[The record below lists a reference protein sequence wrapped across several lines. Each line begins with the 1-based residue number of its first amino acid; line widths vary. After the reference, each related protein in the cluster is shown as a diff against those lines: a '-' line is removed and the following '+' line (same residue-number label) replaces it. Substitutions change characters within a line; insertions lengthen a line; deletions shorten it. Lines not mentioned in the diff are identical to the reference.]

1 MIWAKACR
9 VRYRKGR
16 QMSEEEADRAI
27 VTPVRSPGFLATL
40 LGGPALLGLAARTGA
55 RLARRSGRPF
65 RIGKRIVA
73 ARHDHVRDLLV
84 RDLEFGIAAV
94 NAARIGEVNDGPF
107 VLGMDRSS
115 ALEKERRALYAALSA
130 VDMDRL
136 RQAAAADVADRLGAV
151 PAGGTIDAV
160 GGYARPIAART
171 AQRLFGITGPND
183 AMFMEVVRS
192 VFAHT
197 FLNQSDD
204 EKVRERG
211 IEAGRYMG
219 RWLADEIAR
228 RRSAGDL
235 GEDMMGALL
244 SQGQLDD
251 DGVRRTLGG
260 MLVGSIDTTATCVAK
275 ILKVAGADPELRF
288 AMRRDRDDPAR
299 MDGWCNEALRRW
311 PHNPI
316 VIRKAECDAN
326 LGGRDVAA
334 GDGVIAWTHAA
345 MHDAD
350 VFPDPLR
357 LRPDRDPSFYLH
369 LGGGLHP
376 CAGRPVNRFQIPMLV
391 GALLGR
397 DPIRIGRIG
406 WAGPFPHR
414 LDVTLGKGPA

>member
-1 MIWAKACR
+1 
-9 VRYRKGR
+9 
-16 QMSEEEADRAI
+16 MSEEETDRAI
-27 VTPVRSPGFLATL
+27 VTPVRSQGFLAGL
-40 LGGPALLGLAARTGA
+40 LGGPAVLGLAARTGA

-65 RIGKRIVA
+65 RIGKRVIA
-73 ARHDHVRDLLV
+73 ARHDHVRELLV

-94 NAARIGEVNDGPF
+94 NAVKIGEVNDGPF
-107 VLGMDRSS
+107 ILGMDRSG
-115 ALEKERRALYAALSA
+115 ALEKERRALYAALSG
-130 VDMDRL
+130 VDMARL
-136 RQAAAADVADRLGAV
+136 RQSVTTGIAERLDAI

-171 AQRLFGITGPND
+171 AQLLFGITGPND

-204 EKVRERG
+204 PLVRERG
-211 IEAGRYMG
+211 IKAGRYMG
-219 RWLADEIAR
+219 EWLAEEIAR
-228 RRSAGDL
+228 RRSVGDF
-235 GEDMMGALL
+235 GEDMMGTLL
-244 SQGQLDD
+244 RQGLLDD

-275 ILKVAGADPELRF
+275 IMKVADADPELRF
-288 AMRRDRDDPAR
+288 AMRRDRDEPAK

-316 VIRKAECDAN
+316 VIRRAVRDAT
-326 LGGRDVAA
+326 LGGRDVSA

-345 MHDAD
+345 MHDPD
-350 VFPDPLR
+350 VFPDPRR
-357 LRPDRDPSFYLH
+357 LRPDREPSAYLH

-376 CAGRPVNRFQIPMLV
+376 CSGRPVNRFQIPMLV

-397 DPIRIGRIG
+397 EPCRIGRIR

-414 LDVTLGKGPA
+414 LDVTVGKGPAR